1 MTDNPTRNQLD
12 LQSQRLGV
20 IADRTLRTEHQLE
33 RITRELG
40 TLKAILRDI
49 EKGPDNER

>member
-1 MTDNPTRNQLD
+1 MSNNTSDQLS

-20 IADRTLRTEHQLE
+20 ISDRTLRTEHQLE

-40 TLKAILRDI
+40 TIKAILRSI
-49 EKGPDNER
+49 EKGLDNER